1 MLKNINTSLVT
12 LSLSLILFSCSDQ
25 IQDYEEKI
33 RNELEANNQTMSVA
47 DIKTRAIYLAEWS
60 KPSFYQDAIKS
71 FKEND
76 ISNPPLKNSILFIGS
91 SSIVY
96 WKTLK
101 EDMWPHEVINRGFG
115 GAHIAHINNY
125 FSEVVTPYEP
135 KGIVFFCG
143 TNDLT
148 ALKSVDKV
156 FNDFL
161 SFYHNVRVTLPNTK
175 VFFIGIKP
183 SIARHYLRD
192 KQLRFNKLAKDLAE
206 KEDSL
211 VYIDVWKTMLLKNGM
226 ADPSLFVEDG
236 LHMNQNGYLIWKNL
250 VLTHLNKSF

>member
-96 WKTLK
+96 
-101 EDMWPHEVINRGFG
+101 
-115 GAHIAHINNY
+115 
-125 FSEVVTPYEP
+125 
-135 KGIVFFCG
+135 
-143 TNDLT
+143 
-148 ALKSVDKV
+148 
-156 FNDFL
+156 
-161 SFYHNVRVTLPNTK
+161 
-175 VFFIGIKP
+175 
-183 SIARHYLRD
+183 
-192 KQLRFNKLAKDLAE
+192 
-206 KEDSL
+206 
-211 VYIDVWKTMLLKNGM
+211 
-226 ADPSLFVEDG
+226 
-236 LHMNQNGYLIWKNL
+236 
-250 VLTHLNKSF
+250 